1 MDAYINGV
9 SFYLPE
15 KVLTNHDLQNIY
27 PNWEVDKV
35 TSRIGVEKRYVA
47 SESEFTSDLAIGAV
61 NKLLND
67 YNIEK
72 SSIDYLIICSQ
83 TPDYLLPAT
92 ACIVQDKVGLP
103 KSCGAV
109 DLNLGCS
116 GYIYGLGFAKGL
128 LFSGQAKNI
137 IFVTSET
144 LTKFIHPED
153 KSNRALFGD
162 AATATF
168 ITINPNKE
176 FFSAKIK
183 NFKYGTD
190 GSGYDKLIIKNSAG
204 HLIKK
209 QSESFL
215 DEEGNFILNDD
226 YLYMNGT
233 EIFNFTAFEI
243 PKLIKDI
250 LEVNSVVI
258 DDITMT
264 VLHQANSFM
273 LDFIRKR
280 SGIHSDK
287 MFIDLIDT
295 GNTLSSTIPIALC
308 KLIENNNIKENN
320 KILLSGFGVGL
331 SMAGVI
337 IEN

>member
-1 MDAYINGV
+1 MDAYINGI
-9 SFYLPE
+9 SYYLPE
-15 KVLTNHDLQNIY
+15 KAITNDELQEIF
-27 PNWEVDKV
+27 PEWEVDKV
-35 TSRIGVEKRYVA
+35 ASRIGVEKRYL
-47 SESEFTSDLAIGAV
+47 SSTTEFTSDLAIAAA
-61 NKLLND
+61 NKLIED
-67 YNIEK
+67 YNIDK
-72 SSIDYLIICSQ
+72 SSVDYLIICSQ

-92 ACIVQDKVGLP
+92 SCIVQDKTGLP
-103 KSCGAV
+103 KSIGAL
-109 DLNLGCS
+109 DINLGCS

-128 LFSGQAKNI
+128 IFSGQAKNI

-144 LTKFIHPED
+144 LTKFIHQDD
-153 KSNRALFGD
+153 KANRALFGD

-168 ITINPNKE
+168 ITSEPNKD

-204 HLIKK
+204 HLNKK
-209 QSESFL
+209 ESNSIL
-215 DEEGNFILNDD
+215 DDDGNFVLNDD

-243 PKLIKDI
+243 PKLIKNI
-250 LEVNSVVI
+250 LDVNNLTL
-258 DDITMT
+258 DDLSMT

-280 SGIHSDK
+280 SGIASEK
-287 MFIDLIDT
+287 MYINLLET

-308 KLIENNNIKENN
+308 KLIENNQIKEHN